1 MWMRMP
7 AKHEAGAE
15 VALATVQGA
24 PAAPSAANPW
34 SSVIWLDGI
43 DPFGPATNWPTKSVF
58 QGALVA
64 SRLYSPVPSWK
75 LDLLKAER
83 NTSPFAKPLV
93 GAHPTPMRG
102 RKFAIPLY
110 WL

>member
-1 MWMRMP
+1 MRMP
-7 AKHEAGAE
+7 AKQEAGAE
-15 VALATVQGA
+15 VTFATVQGA

-34 SSVIWLDGI
+34 SSVIWFDGI
-43 DPFGPATNWPTKSVF
+43 DPFGPATNWPTRSVF

-75 LDLLKAER
+75 LDLLKADLKTR
-83 NTSPFAKPLV
+83 PFAIPLV
-93 GAHPTPMRG
+93 GAQATPMRG
-102 RKFAIPLY
+102 RKLAIPLY

>member
-1 MWMRMP
+1 MP
-7 AKHEAGAE
+7 LKQEAGAE
-15 VALATVQGA
+15 STFATVQGA

-34 SSVIWLDGI
+34 SRVIWLDGI
-43 DPFGPATNWPTKSVF
+43 APFGPGTNWPTRSVF

-83 NTSPFAKPLV
+83 NPKPFAKPLV
-93 GAHPTPMRG
+93 GAQATPMRG
-102 RKFAIPLY
+102 RKLPIPLY